1 MASPKE
7 NPNGTEPTL
16 ISVNPQERLRERSTI
31 VRAEQIDLAADQPN
45 QYLRLLRDPV
55 NSVHFNPVPRDV
67 GELIREL
74 KAGGLHGV
82 VGKNLLEES
91 VGYCKLRDPQSGRN
105 DTWVEGL
112 VIENDLQNK
121 GRESELHAGSQ
132 FLEEIIKYAF
142 STPTHD
148 GRVRP
153 KINAAVIKDIPNWER
168 ACGVFERSGFRN
180 LGTFE
185 EQVEVM
191 GEMKDVEVFELKR
204 SAWEESRSMLNR
216 EGK

>member
-7 NPNGTEPTL
+7 
-16 ISVNPQERLRERSTI
+16 NPQERLRERSTI
-31 VRAEQIDLAADQPN
+31 VRAEQIDLSTGQPS

-55 NSVHFNPVPRDV
+55 NSVHFNPVPRDA
-67 GELIREL
+67 GELIKEL
-74 KAGGLHGV
+74 RTSGLHGL
-82 VGKNLLEES
+82 VGKNWLGES
-91 VGYCKLRDPQSGRN
+91 VGYCKLRDPQLGRN

-121 GRESELHAGSQ
+121 GRENELHAGSQ

-148 GRVRP
+148 GRARP

-168 ACGVFERSGFRN
+168 ACGVFERSGFRI

-185 EQVEVM
+185 DQVEVL

-204 SAWEESRSMLNR
+204 STWEERRSMLNR
-216 EGK
+216 QSSV